1 MTDSAVATTTPA
13 RRFNWGGLV
22 ISVITLLVAII
33 VLVLLSR
40 EQAGKQ
46 LLDTPGRVSLQESRS
61 DYFMEGVISRHFD
74 QTGALSHVLSAPR
87 IDYFIAEQRSVMQ
100 QPHIQLT
107 RSSGEPW
114 QVRADHADAVHQT
127 EQVQLKGNVSLSR
140 ASGSGAV
147 SLRMETTAL
156 DVNMQARSASTD
168 AEVRFTSPGGYV
180 KATGLRAD
188 FTTEQLQL
196 LAQVE
201 GRYESPTR

>member
-1 MTDSAVATTTPA
+1 MTAKPDATTIN
-13 RRFNWGGLV
+13 RFNWRGLV
-22 ISVITLLVAII
+22 IGVVTLLVAIT

-40 EQAGKQ
+40 EQAGKH
-46 LLDTPGRVSLQESRS
+46 LLETPVRVTLQESRS
-61 DYFMEGVISRHFD
+61 DYFMEGVVSRHFD
-74 QTGALSHVLSAPR
+74 QAGALSHVLSAPR

-100 QPHIQLT
+100 QPHIQLA
-107 RSSGEPW
+107 RDSGEPW
-114 QVRADHADAVHQT
+114 QLRADHADAIHQT
-127 EQVQLKGNVSLSR
+127 EQVLLNGNVSLNR

-147 SLRMETTAL
+147 ALRMETSQL
-156 DVNMQARSASTD
+156 SVNMQARSASTD